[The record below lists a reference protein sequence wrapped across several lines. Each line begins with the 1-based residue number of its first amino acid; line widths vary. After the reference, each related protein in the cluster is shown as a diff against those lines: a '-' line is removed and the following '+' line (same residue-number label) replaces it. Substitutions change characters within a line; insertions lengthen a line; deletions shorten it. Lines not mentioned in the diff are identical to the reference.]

1 MIEEREFQV
10 IWEHGVREAL
20 KRRINLVH
28 FFPDTASIYISLSN
42 ELVCIAYEWQTF
54 LLAHR
59 RCGKF
64 RESLSGDESEQ
75 KRLPFVGYGV
85 HGGCLYLPQFMSELL
100 TRFYFRVNCFRL
112 KHFFK

>member
-42 ELVCIAYEWQTF
+42 E
-54 LLAHR
+54 
-59 RCGKF
+59 F
-64 RESLSGDESEQ
+64 RS
-75 KRLPFVGYGV
+75 RVGV
-85 HGGCLYLPQFMSELL
+85 HSLRTADVSPGSSQLWDVSRVPQW
-100 TRFYFRVNCFRL
+100 R
-112 KHFFK
+112 